1 MATDGKD
8 RHGLKLEKIM
18 PTFSSFKAMPAK
30 LTKGIVIV
38 SEQEKKIGVI

>member
-8 RHGLKLEKIM
+8 EHGLKLEKIGPTCSRFNAM
-18 PTFSSFKAMPAK
+18 PTK

-38 SEQEKKIGVI
+38 SAHRIDY

>member
-8 RHGLKLEKIM
+8 GHGLKLEKIM
-18 PTFSSFKAMPAK
+18 PTFSDAMPVK